1 MTLTCLHVVCST
13 CMNRQGESYERC
25 PKCARLSKRCDN
37 CMSNSASKK
46 CLHCRLMYC
55 KVCLEKYHD
64 SMFNSHDVVSVP
76 RSSSCFIMNHSR
88 NESSLKKV
96 PSESELS
103 FKDFC
108 DDNFSTYAREK
119 YRKPEQSLEDLFN
132 RLENYVVKE
141 LEAKIEMAYKEKELI
156 EIDVANETKKIQ
168 DHLNKLKSILDQ
180 KADMMIKQMHES
192 KVRHSLEFERQAFY
206 LREKLKSAKSF
217 LAESRELLERGM
229 TEDDMRL
236 DDIKNSMRTLLQLTE
251 QLTEEKVHIRYSV
264 KQLSET
270 SIENVIGK
278 IGTRVFFKDP
288 LQFDLV
294 SVVQFDA
301 GVNSICPV
309 DNTKA
314 WVGYQNCLQLC
325 FKDGDKGEKIQLDED
340 IEDITLDECGNIL
353 VACHYS
359 IKTLDED
366 GDVTTLFKCPSV
378 PHGIGCRTDGVLV
391 ISLDEGRQVRLCTK
405 SGEVINDLNEG
416 NKADMKMPYKIAVN
430 VNGDICVSDYQS
442 SYGDVA
448 IFDSAGLPKSKL
460 RTDGMAPRGLACNE
474 QGHIFVGD
482 FRSDRVNVY
491 SIHGHFIQTAVQADE
506 RGLSGP
512 LSIAVDTAG
521 DLWVGDWK
529 RKLRIYNTRVVV

>member
-1 MTLTCLHVVCST
+1 
-13 CMNRQGESYERC
+13 
-25 PKCARLSKRCDN
+25 
-37 CMSNSASKK
+37 
-46 CLHCRLMYC
+46 
-55 KVCLEKYHD
+55 
-64 SMFNSHDVVSVP
+64 MFNSHDVVSVP

-156 EIDVANETKKIQ
+156 ERDVANETKKIQ

-251 QLTEEKVHIRYSV
+251 QLTKEKVHIRYSV